1 MATAKK
7 HKRSCSECGVGLEP
21 GLTSCPLC
29 GAEQRTPPGSLIT
42 EQGTYQ
48 AKVRKL
54 RDELRRLRADG
65 AA

>member
-1 MATAKK
+1 MAEKAVKK
-7 HKRSCSECGVGLEP
+7 RNCSECGVGLEP

-29 GAEQRTPPGSLIT
+29 GAEAPVDPSALTT
-42 EQGTYQ
+42 EHGDYQ

-54 RDELRRLRADG
+54 RDELRKLRDG